1 MQVFVFTMIRQSKF
15 IALMAIF
22 SCFSPA
28 WVAASCDIETF
39 PIMAEMRTY
48 HLMNDA
54 NYNGEMM
61 SVKGFDADISAAE
74 VRRYYERQWSG
85 REAHSVMGQWQQ
97 ISTMTRRCILTVQY
111 QSSGTGTTM
120 GRLIASKPPES
131 RLQNMGKGVPIP
143 QGGIVISDLETQDGP
158 KSGRLV
164 MISSG
169 ESAVDIVDFYHAE
182 MQGTRWLLE
191 RKFEEQGAFVM
202 LFRDGVDEF
211 NLVIIPTGNGM
222 SQILI
227 NKVRLK

>member
-1 MQVFVFTMIRQSKF
+1 MIRQFKF
-15 IALMAIF
+15 IGLTTF
-22 SCFSPA
+22 FCCFSPA
-28 WVAASCDIETF
+28 WVAASCDMDMF

-48 HLMNDA
+48 QLMDEA

-61 SVKGFDADISAAE
+61 SVKGFHADISAAE
-74 VRRYYERQWSG
+74 LRRYYERQWSG
-85 REAHSVMGQWQQ
+85 REAHSVLGQWQQ

-111 QSSGTGTTM
+111 QSSGAGKTT

-143 QGGIVISDLETQDGP
+143 EGGIVISDLETEDGP

-169 ESAVDIVDFYHAE
+169 QSAVDILDFYHAE

-191 RKFEEQGAFVM
+191 RKFEEQGAFVL